1 MSGAGL
7 TSIHFEV
14 PRKGPVRWSPRHD
27 TPSRM
32 RRFSALLNVAACHQ
46 QPSHGLLAA
55 RLITLDSVLVDHLK
69 ALCQEATKV
78 YRINQRVAIEWKADN
93 PARTERR
100 YLSALTAQC
109 LMELQGPLRWNELN
123 LMEELRT
130 WLTHKAADIYQT
142 NNADE
147 IRGDQ
152 LCYLNDVLQPVLFAH
167 VAEKLVL
174 RALPTSALARL
185 ESQQALQINETMD
198 AHAEGALYSAIQ
210 AAETSSGE
218 RRSLALMQAA
228 QDILLQDH
236 PGGIDGWT
244 KRMWSAELNALISR
258 LRGTHPAHAVTIGWL
273 LHMIVV
279 GTVSSDNPAAST
291 LRTYG
296 RRLLLPLTNAL
307 MALPTEIAEW
317 SAPARLKA
325 YKDVVDAATP
335 STRPEVG
342 SALSSFQQYL
352 EEHFELPALSIS
364 NAQRTTSADIGRA
377 NVIWP
382 HEFERCLLDCES
394 CEDARLGQMASIT
407 LFIAIENATRIQDI
421 LRIRIA
427 HVAFAEDARGRY
439 AEIEI
444 VRDASLGRLK
454 TIDSQRRLWVRDTRA
469 IDLLESWIKL
479 RLGEAAPRSALL
491 FGHKSSDTEIYRQS
505 TFLSFLSRCLKN
517 TTGDPTIRFH
527 DLRHTAI
534 SEQALAIFTSS
545 ALYDGNDLEML
556 AARAG
561 HSSPGTTLHVYTHRY
576 EEALAV
582 HLKVAAIEHLDL
594 TCQEVARW
602 LDIKPNTLLQ
612 AARRKRISVAHC
624 ALNMLEQRLSAPGSG
639 SADYPG
645 CVTEGFVFSQPSRTA
660 AAAPPK
666 TSITPASVAD
676 FLMRMSS
683 SASRTD
689 LSALVGIDG
698 EQLQAWQDQL
708 CVFLKQH
715 LAIAFPRTRVD
726 PMQSDLPALMQTAQL
741 PIHRLLGSS
750 IDLFAD
756 AMREDVDVDVLSD
769 AANSWMSCARGG
781 LIALDRD
788 CNPRGIYRF
797 IKRCKV
803 NPLNVA
809 IVASKDASGTAASP
823 WTGGSV
829 DLALHMAMEIY
840 AQELGL
846 QPDVIRRAE
855 RVGRPRLYLQIASG
869 CAADSRSNSSSI
881 TGLLRA
887 WLFVANAYLTLKEVT
902 NG

>member
-1 MSGAGL
+1 MSVAVL

-27 TPSRM
+27 TPGRA
-32 RRFSALLNVAACHQ
+32 RRFSALLNAAACHQ
-46 QPSHGLLAA
+46 QPSQGLLAA
-55 RLITLDSVLVDHLK
+55 RLITLDGVLMDHLK
-69 ALCQEATKV
+69 ALCQEETKV
-78 YRINQRVAIEWKADN
+78 YRINQQVAIEWKADN

-100 YLSALTAQC
+100 YLSALTTQC
-109 LMELQGPLRWNELN
+109 LVELQGLLRWNELK
-123 LMEELRT
+123 LMDELRT
-130 WLTHKAADIYQT
+130 WVTHKAADVYQT

-152 LCYLNDVLQPVLFAH
+152 LCYLNDVLQPVLFTH
-167 VAEKLVL
+167 VAEKFVL
-174 RALPTSALARL
+174 RALPTTALARL
-185 ESQQALQINETMD
+185 ESQQALQMDETMD

-218 RRSLALMQAA
+218 RRSLAIMQAA
-228 QDILLQDH
+228 QDILLQEH
-236 PGGIDGWT
+236 PSGIDGWT
-244 KRMWSAELNALISR
+244 KRLWAAELNSLIPR
-258 LRGTHPAHAVTIGWL
+258 LRGTHPANAVTIGWL

-279 GTVSSDNPAAST
+279 GTVSSDNPAVST

-364 NAQRTTSADIGRA
+364 SAQRTTTTDIGRA
-377 NVIWP
+377 NVIWS
-382 HEFERCLLDCES
+382 HEFERCLLDCGS
-394 CEDARLGQMASIT
+394 CEDARLGQMASIA
-407 LFIAIENATRIQDI
+407 LYIANENATRIQDI

-427 HVAFAEDARGRY
+427 HVALARDARGHY
-439 AEIEI
+439 ADIEI

-454 TIDSQRRLWVRDTRA
+454 TIDSQRRLWVRDPRA
-469 IDLLESWIKL
+469 IALLESWIKL
-479 RLGEAAPRSALL
+479 RLYESAPRSALL

-505 TFLSFLSRCLKN
+505 SFLSFLSRCLKN
-517 TTGDPTIRFH
+517 ATGDPTIRFH

-582 HLKVAAIEHLDL
+582 HLKVAALDHLDL
-594 TCQEVARW
+594 TCQEAARW

-612 AARRKRISVAHC
+612 ASRRKGISVMHC
-624 ALNMLEQRLSAPGSG
+624 ALNMLEQRLSAPGSSG
-639 SADYPG
+639 NDYPV

-660 AAAPPK
+660 TAAAPK

-676 FLMRMSS
+676 LLMRLSS
-683 SASRTD
+683 SASQTD
-689 LSALVGIDG
+689 LSGLVGIDG

-708 CVFLKQH
+708 CVFLRPH
-715 LAIAFPRTRVD
+715 LAIVFPRTRVD
-726 PMQSDLPALMQTAQL
+726 PRQSDLPALMQTAQL

-756 AMREDVDVDVLSD
+756 AMRQDVDDGVLND
-769 AANSWMSCARGG
+769 AASSWMSCARGTF
-781 LIALDRD
+781 ISLDRD
-788 CNPRGIYRF
+788 CNPRGIYQL
-797 IKRCKV
+797 IKRCRI
-803 NPLNVA
+803 NPLNIA
-809 IVASKDASGTAASP
+809 IVTNEHASGTAASP
-823 WTGGSV
+823 WTGGNV
-829 DLALHMAMEIY
+829 DVALHMAREIY

-846 QPDVIRRAE
+846 QPDVIERSA
-855 RVGRPRLYLQIASG
+855 RVGRPRLYLQISSG
-869 CAADSRSNSSSI
+869 CASDARSNASSA

-887 WLFVANAYLTLKEVT
+887 WLFVAKAHLMFKEVT
-902 NG
+902 ND

>member
-14 PRKGPVRWSPRHD
+14 PSKGPVRWSPRHD
-27 TPSRM
+27 TPRRV
-32 RRFSALLNVAACHQ
+32 RRFLELLNAAACHQ
-46 QPSHGLLAA
+46 RPSHGLLAA
-55 RLITLDSVLVDHLK
+55 RLITLDGVLLDHLK
-69 ALCQEATKV
+69 ALCQEETKV
-78 YRINQRVAIEWKADN
+78 YRINQQVAIEWKADN

-100 YLSALTAQC
+100 YLSALTTQC
-109 LMELQGPLRWNELN
+109 LVELQGPLRWNELK
-123 LMEELRT
+123 LMDELRT
-130 WLTHKAADIYQT
+130 WVTHKAADIYQT

-167 VAEKLVL
+167 VAEKFVL
-174 RALPTSALARL
+174 RALPTTALARL
-185 ESQQALQINETMD
+185 ESQQALQMDETMD

-228 QDILLQDH
+228 QDILLQEH
-236 PGGIDGWT
+236 PSGIDGWT
-244 KRMWSAELNALISR
+244 KRLWSAELKALIPR
-258 LRGTHPAHAVTIGWL
+258 LRGTHPAHTVIVGWL

-279 GTVSSDNPAAST
+279 GTVSSENPAAST

-296 RRLLLPLTNAL
+296 RRLLLPLSNAL
-307 MALPTEIAEW
+307 AALPPEINEW
-317 SAPARLKA
+317 SAPARLKS
-325 YKDVVDAATP
+325 YKDVINAATP

-352 EEHFELPALSIS
+352 EEHFELPSLSIS
-364 NAQRTTSADIGRA
+364 SAQRTTSSDIGRA

-454 TIDSQRRLWVRDTRA
+454 TIDSQRRLWVRDARA
-469 IDLLESWIKL
+469 IDLLESWIEL

-505 TFLSFLSRCLKN
+505 SFLSFLSRCLKN

-534 SEQALAIFTSS
+534 SNQALTIFTSS
-545 ALYDGNDLEML
+545 ALFDGNDLEML

-582 HLKVAAIEHLDL
+582 HLKVAAIDHLEL

-602 LDIKPNTLLQ
+602 LNVKPNTLLQ
-612 AARRKRISVAHC
+612 AARRKGVAVTHC
-624 ALNMLEQRLSAPGSG
+624 ALNMLEQRLTESG
-639 SADYPG
+639 SRGTEYPV
-645 CVTEGFVFSQPSRTA
+645 CVTEGFVFAQPSRTSTS
-660 AAAPPK
+660 AAPK
-666 TSITPASVAD
+666 TVITPASVAD
-676 FLMRMSS
+676 LLMRMSS

-708 CVFLKQH
+708 CIFLRQH
-715 LAIAFPRTRVD
+715 LANAFPRTRVD

-741 PIHRLLGSS
+741 PVHRLLSSS
-750 IDLFAD
+750 IDLFSD
-756 AMREDVDVDVLSD
+756 AMREDVEDGVLSD

-797 IKRCKV
+797 IKHCKV

-809 IVASKDASGTAASP
+809 IVTNEHASGAAASP

-829 DLALHMAMEIY
+829 DLALHMAREIF

-846 QPDVIRRAE
+846 QPDVIERSV
-855 RVGRPRLYLQIASG
+855 RVGRPRLYLQISSG
-869 CAADSRSNSSSI
+869 CASDARSNASSA

-887 WLFVANAYLTLKEVT
+887 WLFVAKAHLMFKEVT
-902 NG
+902 ND